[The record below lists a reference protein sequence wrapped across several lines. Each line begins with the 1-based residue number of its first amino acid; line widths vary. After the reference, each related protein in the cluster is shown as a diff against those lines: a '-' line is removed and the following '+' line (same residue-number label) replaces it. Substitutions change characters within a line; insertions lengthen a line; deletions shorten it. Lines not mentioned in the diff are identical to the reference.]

1 MKIIKLIT
9 SLPRT
14 DNKLKDKNMTEWIHV
29 NSTAIRRV
37 GYNAESMQMFIDFED
52 SNPVYTFYSVPEHI
66 FRSFVTAR
74 SVGQYYHQHI
84 KDRYRN

>member
-1 MKIIKLIT
+1 
-9 SLPRT
+9 
-14 DNKLKDKNMTEWIHV
+14 MTKWIHV

-84 KDRYRN
+84 KGRYRN

>member
-37 GYNAESMQMFIDFED
+37 GYNTESTQMFIDFED

>member
-1 MKIIKLIT
+1 MIKLIT
-9 SLPRT
+9 IQPRA

-84 KDRYRN
+84 KGRYTN